1 MYLQQEP
8 IPGYW
13 YTNIVGQLV
22 QVRAVLHV
30 EGRIKRIVLEYA
42 NARRESVDMESWLR
56 LDLLLHSP
64 FTHTRESVKDL

>member
-1 MYLQQEP
+1 MRLQQEP

-22 QVRAVLHV
+22 QVRAVLHA

-42 NARRESVDMESWLR
+42 NTRRESVDMEGWLH
-56 LDLLLHSP
+56 LDLVLHSP
-64 FTHTRESVKDL
+64 FCQPRESVRDL